1 MKTETRLEMLESA
14 IRIRFAENEIVRRYP
29 EQKMRCPTHLCIGQ
43 EGPPVAV
50 SQHLYKSDYV
60 FSAHR
65 SHGHYLAKSGNL
77 SSMIA
82 EIYGKK
88 TGCARGKGGSQH
100 LIDLDC
106 GFMGSAPIL
115 ASTISVGVGVAWA
128 VKRRKEK
135 KLVVIY
141 FGDGATEEGTF
152 HEAMNFAGVNSLPV
166 LFVCENNLY
175 SVHST
180 LEVRQPSSR
189 SIWEIGKIHGVVG
202 MAADGNN
209 IDESWRV
216 AGDAVTQIRAGGG
229 PVIVEFSTYRWKE
242 HCGPNEDESLGYRT
256 SEEVLDWKE
265 RDPVACYEKVLVA
278 DGILSSSQ
286 LKKIRTRVQTEV
298 DEAFAF
304 AESSDFPAD
313 NELSDFV
320 YPSVS

>member
-1 MKTETRLEMLESA
+1 
-14 IRIRFAENEIVRRYP
+14 
-29 EQKMRCPTHLCIGQ
+29 
-43 EGPPVAV
+43 
-50 SQHLYKSDYV
+50 
-60 FSAHR
+60 
-65 SHGHYLAKSGNL
+65 
-77 SSMIA
+77 
-82 EIYGKK
+82 
-88 TGCARGKGGSQH
+88 
-100 LIDLDC
+100 
-106 GFMGSAPIL
+106 MGSAPIL

-229 PVIVEFSTYRWKE
+229 PVIVEFSDLSLERTLW
-242 HCGPNEDESLGYRT
+242 PNEDESLGYRT

-265 RDPVACYEKVLVA
+265 RDPVACYEKVLAA

-286 LKKIRTRVQTEV
+286 LKKNKN
-298 DEAFAF
+298 
-304 AESSDFPAD
+304 SCAD
-313 NELSDFV
+313 RS
-320 YPSVS
+320 